1 MAFPGTYNI
10 SYYHGDT
17 YEFNISPKTSTGAA
31 FVLSGYTPEFYIA
44 TARGSGAT
52 QYECTAEISSNTV
65 NCMITPGQGRQLT
78 PGTTYYY
85 DVQVSKTTSAGV
97 LVVHTLMTGTITV
110 TADITGAV

>member
-17 YEFNISPKTSTGAA
+17 YEFKIRPKASDGSE
-31 FVLSGYTPEFYIA
+31 FNLSGYAVKFTIA

-52 QYECTAEISSNTV
+52 RYEAIAEISSNTI
-65 NCMITPGQGRQLT
+65 NCKIAPALGRQLT

-85 DVQVSKTTSAGV
+85 DVQVNNTSTTPETIHTV
-97 LVVHTLMTGTITV
+97 LTGTITI
-110 TADITGAV
+110 TADITGAA